1 MITGVLVC
9 VKPDDYRLHDNI
21 TYPACLI
28 EMCCHNILFTCD
40 QPSWSRIMVLVKHET
55 KEFRD
60 VCKHCRR
67 RRRLRPH
74 WKSLCAP
81 YRLLHIPQL
90 LHLPVTIKES
100 SAMSEQ
106 DFMPIQNFDYLE
118 FYVGNAKQ
126 AAYYFDHAWGF
137 TPIAYAGLETGA
149 RDRSSYALEQGNVRF
164 VVTSALG
171 PEGEIP
177 EHVKLHGDGVK
188 NIALRVDDAERSYR
202 EATKRGAQGVLEP
215 TLTKD
220 DFGLVKISSIAIYGD
235 TVLSFVERQDYKG
248 AFLPGYRA
256 LDTNVPRRARP
267 AGLAAIDH
275 VVGNVELGKMNEWVE
290 FYERVLGFT
299 QLIHFDDRAIST
311 EYSALMSKVMQNG
324 SGRIKF
330 PINEPA
336 QGRRK
341 SQIEEFLDFY
351 RGPGVQH
358 IALNTDDIITTVR
371 GLEERGVEF
380 LKTPQNYYE
389 TVLDRV
395 GHIAEDIN
403 QLAELG
409 ILVDHDDEGYLL
421 QIFSK
426 PVVNRPTV
434 FFEVIERKGA
444 RGFGEG
450 NFKALFEALERE
462 QELRGNL

>member
-1 MITGVLVC
+1 
-9 VKPDDYRLHDNI
+9 
-21 TYPACLI
+21 
-28 EMCCHNILFTCD
+28 
-40 QPSWSRIMVLVKHET
+40 
-55 KEFRD
+55 
-60 VCKHCRR
+60 
-67 RRRLRPH
+67 
-74 WKSLCAP
+74 
-81 YRLLHIPQL
+81 
-90 LHLPVTIKES
+90 
-100 SAMSEQ
+100 MSEQ

-220 DFGLVKISSIAIYGD
+220 DHGLVKISSIAIYGD

-256 LDTNVPRRARP
+256 LDTSVPRRARP

-275 VVGNVELGKMNEWVE
+275 VVGNVELGKMNEWVA
-290 FYERVLGFT
+290 FFERVLGFT
-299 QLIHFDDRAIST
+299 QLVHFDDRAIST

-336 QGRRK
+336 KGRKK
-341 SQIEEFLDFY
+341 SQIEEYLDFY

-358 IALNTDDIITTVR
+358 IALNTTDIITTVR

-380 LKTPQNYYE
+380 LKTPHNYYE

-395 GHIAEDIN
+395 GKIAEDVE

-421 QIFSK
+421 QVFSK

-450 NFKALFEALERE
+450 NFKALFEALEHE